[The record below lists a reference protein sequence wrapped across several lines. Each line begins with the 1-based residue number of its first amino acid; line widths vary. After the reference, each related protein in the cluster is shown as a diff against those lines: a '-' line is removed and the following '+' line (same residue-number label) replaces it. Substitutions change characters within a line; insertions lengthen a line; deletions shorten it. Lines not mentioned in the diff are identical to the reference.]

1 MIESWTESLSDSHTG
16 WTKAHLSIT
25 QGGPNQKFKWK
36 PYLLQKQVQICQV
49 MHSVTGTLSFN
60 YWQVQNQNINTALT
74 LPLVSKYRFFS
85 YIRAH
90 SSAVFL
96 KLNRVVSFG
105 YRQIDG
111 LRHEVARGHRQI
123 DSLCHEV
130 VRGHRE
136 IEILRNEVVR
146 LPSPEQLPYM
156 LFVYLRNSVDVLMK
170 ME

>member
-1 MIESWTESLSDSHTG
+1 MLCDIVSIQQSAVSTYYVFPTLHISYILFVILFPCEISLPFRWTCNSFFLYLNWFVKLCILLLELFLST
-16 WTKAHLSIT
+16 I
-25 QGGPNQKFKWK
+25 
-36 PYLLQKQVQICQV
+36 
-49 MHSVTGTLSFN
+49 GTFR
-60 YWQVQNQNINTALT
+60 NQNINIALT
-74 LPLVSKYRFFS
+74 LPLVSRYRFLS

-96 KLNRVVSFG
+96 KLNRVLLFVSFG

-123 DSLCHEV
+123 DSLYCEV

-146 LPSPEQLPYM
+146 LPSPE
-156 LFVYLRNSVDVLMK
+156 
-170 ME
+170 

>member
-1 MIESWTESLSDSHTG
+1 MNLQLFLSL
-16 WTKAHLSIT
+16 
-25 QGGPNQKFKWK
+25 FK
-36 PYLLQKQVQICQV
+36 LICQV

-60 YWQVQNQNINTALT
+60 YWYVQKSLNQNINIALT

-123 DSLCHEV
+123 ESLYHEV

-146 LPSPEQLPYM
+146 LPSPE
-156 LFVYLRNSVDVLMK
+156 
-170 ME
+170 

>member
-1 MIESWTESLSDSHTG
+1 
-16 WTKAHLSIT
+16 
-25 QGGPNQKFKWK
+25 
-36 PYLLQKQVQICQV
+36 V
-49 MHSVTGTLSFN
+49 
-60 YWQVQNQNINTALT
+60 LT

-96 KLNRVVSFG
+96 KLNRVLLFVSFG

-123 DSLCHEV
+123 DSLYCEV

-146 LPSPEQLPYM
+146 LPSPE
-156 LFVYLRNSVDVLMK
+156 
-170 ME
+170 